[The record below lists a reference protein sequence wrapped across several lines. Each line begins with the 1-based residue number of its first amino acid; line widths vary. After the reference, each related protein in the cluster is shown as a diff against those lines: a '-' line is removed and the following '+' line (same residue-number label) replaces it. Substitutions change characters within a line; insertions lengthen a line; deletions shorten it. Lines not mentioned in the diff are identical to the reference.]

1 MRRIFGRQSPVIAA
15 RVILC
20 AASAAMLLQ
29 AAPALVSAQ
38 EASERPVAAPSEPS
52 APLGIGSP
60 APAPAQT
67 ASSDPAASPSPA
79 PNHGLSATAILSS
92 VQVTREL
99 DIPHWLRPGEFVW
112 TDQVVP
118 DSGSTVVVVN
128 LRARVVSV
136 YRAGVEIGRSS
147 LIYGADNKPT
157 PIGEFPVLEK
167 DVDHVSNLYDAP
179 MPHMLRLTWDG
190 VALHGS
196 PELRDDLAT
205 RGCVGLPRAFAA
217 LLYDVVNVGDRV
229 IVWDGVTRA

>member
-38 EASERPVAAPSEPS
+38 EASERPVPPASDPS
-52 APLGIGSP
+52 APLGIRSPVP
-60 APAPAQT
+60 APTQT
-67 ASSDPAASPSPA
+67 APSDPAASPSPA
-79 PNHGLSATAILSS
+79 PDHGLSATAILSS

-112 TDQVVP
+112 TDQAVP
-118 DSGSTVVVVN
+118 ASGSTVVVVN
-128 LRARVVSV
+128 LRARVLSV

-157 PIGEFPVLEK
+157 PVGEFPVLEK
-167 DVDHVSNLYDAP
+167 DADHVSNLYDAP

-196 PELRDDLAT
+196 PALRDDLAT
-205 RGCVGLPRAFAA
+205 RGCVGLPRGFAA

-229 IVWDGVTRA
+229 IVWDGVTRT

>member
-1 MRRIFGRQSPVIAA
+1 
-15 RVILC
+15 
-20 AASAAMLLQ
+20 
-29 AAPALVSAQ
+29 
-38 EASERPVAAPSEPS
+38 
-52 APLGIGSP
+52 
-60 APAPAQT
+60 
-67 ASSDPAASPSPA
+67 
-79 PNHGLSATAILSS
+79 

-112 TDQVVP
+112 TDQAVP
-118 DSGSTVVVVN
+118 NSGSTVVVVN
-128 LRARVVSV
+128 LRARVLSV

-167 DVDHVSNLYDAP
+167 RADHVSNLYDAP

-205 RGCVGLPRAFAA
+205 RGCVGLPREFAA
-217 LLYDVVNVGDRV
+217 MLFDVVGVGDRV
-229 IVWDGVTRA
+229 IVWDGVTTA